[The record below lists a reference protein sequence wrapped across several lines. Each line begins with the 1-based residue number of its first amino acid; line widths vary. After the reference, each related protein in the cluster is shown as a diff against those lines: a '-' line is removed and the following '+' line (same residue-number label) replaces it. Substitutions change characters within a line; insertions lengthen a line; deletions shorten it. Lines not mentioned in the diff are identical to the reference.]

1 MEDVL
6 KVFNAHSSVER
17 IRRNIKFNEK
27 FSFQQVTEDF
37 VRKIIVNLD
46 SFKAIPLE
54 DIPADMLKSTV
65 DLHVP
70 FI

>member
-6 KVFNAHSSVER
+6 KVFNAHPSVER

-27 FSFQQVTEDF
+27 FSFQQVTEDV